1 MFNLTGSQHSTC
13 LAVSLWQ
20 GTKSLGWFRGK
31 DIYNT
36 GMQITGPIEG
46 LEDNSMVTVIFEL
59 KGQEEISTFTVK
71 ALVVHST
78 YCGAEL
84 WWAHQHV
91 GEQPLMLDSAR
102 QLA

>member
-1 MFNLTGSQHSTC
+1 MFNLTRSQQSTC

-31 DIYNT
+31 YIYNT
-36 GMQITGPIEG
+36 GMQITGPVEG
-46 LEDNSMVTVIFEL
+46 LEDNSMVTVIIEL
-59 KGQEEISTFTVK
+59 KSQEEISIFTVK
-71 ALVVHST
+71 ALVMHST

-91 GEQPLMLDSAR
+91 GAQPLIEDSAR
-102 QLA
+102 QVA